1 MRQRSG
7 SVFLNQA
14 NVLQGCSKDVYCGIL
29 ISITSTSTCLKAPV
43 PGDEA
48 D

>member
-14 NVLQGCSKDVYCGIL
+14 NVLQGCSKEVYCGIL
-29 ISITSTSTCLKAPV
+29 SSITRTCLKTPV